1 MKVEAV
7 SLNRRDLLLVEGIYN
22 PKQHLPVIPCSDCA
36 GTIVALGAG
45 VTSHRV
51 GERVAPAFFP
61 SWQDGDRP
69 SQKDLMDSRGGPGGD
84 GVLADYMVVK
94 AEGAAP
100 IPPHLTAAEASTLP
114 CAALTAWSA
123 IVTLGQVRAGDQ
135 VLVQGTGGVSL
146 FALQFAKARGAVV
159 TVTSSS
165 PQKLAAAKALG
176 ADHGVNYRDNP
187 RYAEEIRDL
196 TGGLDHV
203 VEVGGAETLDGVIRS
218 IKPGGT
224 ISLIGVLSGP
234 MARVN
239 LPLVVM
245 RRVRLQGVTVG
256 SLAEHKAMCDMISAT
271 GLKPVIGATYSF
283 DQAREA
289 FAAMGDNSV
298 FGKIV
303 ITV

>member
-1 MKVEAV
+1 M
-7 SLNRRDLLLVEGIYN
+7 LV
-22 PKQHLPVIPCSDCA
+22 
-36 GTIVALGAG
+36 TI
-45 VTSHRV
+45 
-51 GERVAPAFFP
+51 
-61 SWQDGDRP
+61 
-69 SQKDLMDSRGGPGGD
+69 
-84 GVLADYMVVK
+84 MVVK

-224 ISLIGVLSGP
+224 ISLIGVLSAADGAGQSAACGDA
-234 MARVN
+234 ARA
-239 LPLVVM
+239 LAG
-245 RRVRLQGVTVG
+245 RYGGVTGRAQGHVRHDQRDRP
-256 SLAEHKAMCDMISAT
+256 ET
-271 GLKPVIGATYSF
+271 GDRRDL
-283 DQAREA
+283 QL
-289 FAAMGDNSV
+289 
-298 FGKIV
+298 
-303 ITV
+303 